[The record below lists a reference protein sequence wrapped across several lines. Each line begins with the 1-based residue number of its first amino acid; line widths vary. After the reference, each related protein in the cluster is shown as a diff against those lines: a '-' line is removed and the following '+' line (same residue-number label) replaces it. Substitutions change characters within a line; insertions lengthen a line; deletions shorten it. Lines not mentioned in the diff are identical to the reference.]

1 MGGKADILIGGLML
15 YYTLLPDGCSDD
27 DYKKIYSDIAM
38 RLPEF
43 RRSRA
48 EHIIPAKERAVSALS
63 FFLLC
68 HALSSEY
75 HCFFSAMKLSDIGK
89 AIGFS
94 YSASGKPSLIPPY
107 DSIHFNISHCRNAIA
122 CGTAPFE
129 LGIDIQD
136 IRMPSSAVVKRFMP
150 SANEPRSNDVFTN
163 PMEFSMLWSR
173 YEAFVK
179 LTGDGITRSFSDCEC
194 LADDFLERT
203 GTSVASTAIPD
214 HDEKKTAAYLSAAF
228 SNTYSHIFSTEPV
241 QVDFSSLLKSA
252 LL

>member
-1 MGGKADILIGGLML
+1 ML
-15 YYTLLPDGCSDD
+15 YYTLLPDGCSDN
-27 DYKKIYSDIAM
+27 DYQKIYSDIAKH
-38 RLPEF
+38 LPEF

-48 EHIIPAKERAVSALS
+48 EHIIPVKERAVSALS

-75 HCFFSAMKLSDIGK
+75 HCFFSDMNLTDIGS

-94 YSASGKPSLIPPY
+94 YSAAGKPSLIPPY

-122 CGTAPFE
+122 CGVAPYA

-136 IRMPSSAVVKRFMP
+136 IRTPSAAAAKRFMT
-150 SANEPRSNDVFTN
+150 SANKPCSDDLSIN
-163 PMEFSMLWSR
+163 PFEFSMLWSR

-179 LTGDGITRSFSDCEC
+179 LTGDGITRSFSACDC
-194 LADDFLERT
+194 LSDDFLEST
-203 GTSVASTAIPD
+203 GTSVASTAIPN

-228 SNTYSHIFSTEPV
+228 SNTYSYIFSTEPV